1 MLTRLAEAYLLPLN
15 NLVSSDLLG
24 ENMAYELRPQSV
36 VVNPGITPQ
45 QAVTLYPTPSAGYPA
60 GIIPY
65 ADLLGG
71 VLGLIVFMLIL
82 LLPMIFITK
91 FLK

>member
-1 MLTRLAEAYLLPLN
+1 
-15 NLVSSDLLG
+15 
-24 ENMAYELRPQSV
+24 MAYELRPQSV
-36 VVNPGITPQ
+36 VVNPGAITPS
-45 QAVTLYPTPSAGYPA
+45 QAVTLYPTPSAPYPA

-65 ADLLGG
+65 QDLLGG

-82 LLPMIFITK
+82 FLPMIFITK